1 MAAET
6 NHFAVLHGGLVSQ
19 DEYTGFQKALFRD
32 PETFPFSKIA
42 VVFHG
47 N

>member
-1 MAAET
+1 MAAEPH
-6 NHFAVLHGGLVSQ
+6 HFAVLHGGLAGQ
-19 DEYTGFQKALFRD
+19 DEYTGFQKALFWN